1 VLVVYQI
8 QQKRVMVQIQE
19 SGLHHH
25 FLLYG
30 LLEVEAVVRIKNQI
44 LYGETANLVDL
55 VVEVLMLLHL
65 RPEVV
70 QV

>member
-1 VLVVYQI
+1 MVPILV
-8 QQKRVMVQIQE
+8 

-30 LLEVEAVVRIKNQI
+30 LLVVAVVVHIQNQI

-70 QV
+70 RV